1 MKSDIAAAATPV
13 PVRTYLPIGLVTVLG
28 ILITLVAFQRI
39 TELEDQEIQTAFH
52 TAASDRILLI
62 QREFD
67 QAQATIEDIGTFFEG
82 GRTVTRRDFR
92 RFIGP
97 ALKRYCGIVYLEW
110 IPRVTGLGRSEFEAD
125 ARREFPRFRMTQS
138 DENNLLQASE
148 WRDVHFP
155 ILFVQPYASNKSRLG
170 FDLAS
175 EPAFLSE
182 FQAMGLSGEM
192 GTMIHNPPGDDV
204 AGVSVV
210 TFLVPVYRNTAGTAE
225 DVTDQ
230 IPDAH
235 SQINSQIKGWNE
247 ENLLGIASGA
257 FRIQSIVEE
266 ALINVSPGGIN
277 ITIYS
282 GNRAD
287 EKELLYHHQSR
298 LIPDRGKAGFPKGLL
313 RKTVTEPYIQSLQV
327 ADEQWLVNCTAVP
340 GAYDA
345 RHWSSWIVLA
355 VGLAFTVLLTIYLIT
370 LAGRAQEVRRLVSK
384 RTLQLQDTNIA
395 LNKEIAERTR
405 AEADLQRL
413 NETLELRVSSRSA
426 EAERR
431 ASDLEQFAYVASHD
445 LKAPLRGISNLA
457 AWLKED
463 LQGVLTDETREQIDL
478 LQDRVM
484 RMQLLVDGLLEY
496 SRIGVVDGEKESV
509 DTGKLLV
516 ETIDSL
522 APPEAFTI
530 EMVTEMPT
538 LQTDRIQLGQVFAN
552 LISNAI
558 NHHGSPE
565 GHVWISADEVG
576 EFFRFSVVDDGPGI
590 AGEYHAKVFMMFQ
603 TLSLKDDTSNT
614 GIGLALVKKI
624 VNEHGGTVTLE
635 SKEGKGT
642 VFRFTWPKNG

>member
-1 MKSDIAAAATPV
+1 MKRDIAAAATPV
-13 PVRTYLPIGLVTVLG
+13 QIRTYLPIGLVTVLG
-28 ILITLVAFQRI
+28 ILITLVTFQRI
-39 TELEDQEIQTAFH
+39 TELEDQEMQTTFL

-82 GRTVTRRDFR
+82 GQTITRRDFR

-97 ALKRYCGIVYLEW
+97 ALKRYRGIVYLEW
-110 IPRVTGLGRSEFEAD
+110 IPRVTDLGRSEFEED

-138 DENNLLQASE
+138 DESDSLQKSE
-148 WRDVHFP
+148 WREVHFP

-175 EPAFLSE
+175 EPAFLSA
-182 FQAMGLSGEM
+182 FQAMDHSGEM
-192 GTMIHNPPGDDV
+192 GAMIHSPPGDDI
-204 AGVSVV
+204 AGVSIV
-210 TFLVPVYRNTAGTAE
+210 TFLVPVYRDAAGTAE
-225 DVTDQ
+225 EVTDQ
-230 IPDAH
+230 IPEAH
-235 SQINSQIKGWNE
+235 GQITRWNE
-247 ENLLGIASGA
+247 ENLLGFASGA
-257 FRIQSIVEE
+257 FRIRDIVED

-277 ITIYS
+277 ITVYS

-287 EKELLYHHQSR
+287 ENELLYHHQSR
-298 LIPDRGKAGFPKGLL
+298 LIPDRGTAGYPKGIL
-313 RKTVTEPYIQSLQV
+313 RKTVTEPYIRSLRV
-327 ADEQWLVNCTAVP
+327 ADERWLVKCTAVP

-345 RHWSSWIVLA
+345 HHWSSWIVLA
-355 VGLAFTVLLTIYLIT
+355 GGLAFTVLLTIYLIT
-370 LAGRAQEVRRLVSK
+370 LAGRAQAVRRLVSK
-384 RTLQLQDTNIA
+384 RTLQLQDINIA
-395 LNKEIAERTR
+395 LNKEIAERKR

-413 NETLELRVSSRSA
+413 NETLEFRVSIRSA

-478 LQDRVM
+478 LQDRVV
-484 RMQLLVDGLLEY
+484 RMQLLVDGLLDY
-496 SRIGVVDGEKESV
+496 SRIGAVDGEKESV

-530 EMVTEMPT
+530 EMVTDMPT
-538 LQTDRIQLGQVFAN
+538 LQTDRMQLGQVFAN

-558 NHHGSPE
+558 KHHGSPE
-565 GHVWISADEVG
+565 GHVWISADAVG
-576 EFFRFSVVDDGPGI
+576 EFFRFSVADDGPGI
-590 AGEYHAKVFMMFQ
+590 AGAYHAKVFMMFQ

-635 SKEGKGT
+635 SKQEKGT